1 MEKKTQLSTVHAPAI
16 VHHFD
21 KDMIPFEVYREDDS
35 HLARAH
41 AVAVHPLSG
50 SFSQIHG
57 HNFTH
62 KLLDRPT
69 NRFNGER
76 VGQMSMSEEFFG
88 LLREEEC
95 PFHERLYPH
104 TYGTNSFARGLFI
117 KPLNVLLFFLGYGRK
132 QGGTKTH
139 HLSREH
145 FAHAFPRESFY
156 LLFQRRSHKVSIPYQ
171 LQQLYN
177 MGR

>member
-1 MEKKTQLSTVHAPAI
+1 MEHYTNLLRLAAPRYPRLIRCISEQVESLMVSFRVRSTTCESTIARSRRRKSSSSTIWAGDRCMEKKTQLSTVHAPAI

-88 LLREEEC
+88 LLREEE
-95 PFHERLYPH
+95 
-104 TYGTNSFARGLFI
+104 
-117 KPLNVLLFFLGYGRK
+117 
-132 QGGTKTH
+132 
-139 HLSREH
+139 
-145 FAHAFPRESFY
+145 
-156 LLFQRRSHKVSIPYQ
+156 
-171 LQQLYN
+171 
-177 MGR
+177 